1 MVVGCVKEIKRK
13 EYRVGLTP
21 GDVREYAAHGH
32 TVLMETEA
40 GKGAGYTDE
49 AYAASG
55 AMIAATADEVWTIAD
70 MVVKV
75 KEPLEAEYAKLREG
89 QILFTYLHL
98 AASKTLTQALLQSGC
113 AGVAYET
120 VFDTKGGLPLLR
132 PMSEVAGRLSVQ
144 EGAKCLERP
153 QGGLGLLLGG
163 VPGVSAAKVA
173 VLGCGVV
180 GASALKIAVGMEAD
194 ITVLDT
200 NLERLAYLD
209 DLYGGRIHT
218 LYSTKTAIEEVLP
231 TADLLIGAVL
241 LPGAAAPKLLT
252 RGHLSLMRPGT
263 VIVDVAV
270 DQGGCCET
278 TRPTYHDDPTYM
290 VDDVVHYCVANMPG
304 AVPRTSTRALTN
316 ATLPYGLALA
326 DHGLKEAVLRN
337 AGLAQGLNC
346 LFGKLTCQQV
356 AKSHDMTY
364 TPVRDI
370 LERRV
375 H

>member
-1 MVVGCVKEIKRK
+1 MVVGCVREIKHK

-21 GDVREYAAHGH
+21 ADVREYVAHGH
-32 TVLMETEA
+32 TVLLEA
-40 GKGAGYTDE
+40 GAGAAAGYPDE
-49 AYAASG
+49 QYVTAGAA
-55 AMIAATADEVWTIAD
+55 IAQNADEVWAACD

-75 KEPLEAEYAKLREG
+75 KEPLEEEYPKIREG
-89 QILFTYLHL
+89 QLLFTYLHL
-98 AASKTLTQALLQSGC
+98 AASKPLTQAMLQSGC
-113 AGVAYET
+113 AAVAYET
-120 VFDTKGGLPLLR
+120 VRGVRGGLPLLR

-163 VPGVSAAKVA
+163 VPGVPAAKVL
-173 VLGCGVV
+173 VLGGGVV
-180 GASALKIAVGMEAD
+180 GSAALKIAVGMEAD

-218 LYSTKTAIEEVLP
+218 LYSTKSAVEEALP
-231 TADLLIGAVL
+231 TADLVIGAVL
-241 LPGAAAPKLLT
+241 LPGAAAPKLLE
-252 RGHLSLMRPGT
+252 RRHLAMMRPGA

-278 TRPTYHDDPTYM
+278 THPTYHDDPTYV
-290 VDDVVHYCVANMPG
+290 VDGVVHYCVANMPG

-326 DHGLKEAVLRN
+326 DYGLEDAIRKD
-337 AGLAQGLNC
+337 AGLAEGLNC
-346 LFGKLTCQQV
+346 FYGSLTCRQV
-356 AKSHDMTY
+356 AQSLDLPY
-364 TPVRDI
+364 TPMEQA
-370 LERRV
+370 LGRRV